1 MGKSQ
6 TKRLR
11 EATKRFG
18 REDWNRLASARA
30 DLSALVHARK
40 VEAGLISPTAA
51 VARPANT
58 GQVIVKRYST
68 YLTYQQ
74 NEATYGRSLK

>member
-6 TKRLR
+6 TRRLR

-30 DLSALVHARK
+30 TLSVLVHIRK
-40 VEAGLISPTAA
+40 AEAGLIAPTA
-51 VARPANT
+51 VGPTFNGPAL
-58 GQVIVKRYST
+58 VKRYST
-68 YLTYQQ
+68 SLSHQQ
-74 NEATYGRSLK
+74 NEATYGRP